1 MDKNKY
7 IYIGLLLFAGLVIYS
22 STRTIEMEE
31 VIDPSGGKVAAANGE
46 VFDSKKLPNF
56 LQPPTRLA
64 EGEDYKPSLL
74 KKSLTGISLK
84 PRFDR

>member
-7 IYIGLLLFAGLVIYS
+7 IYAGILLFAGLVIYS
-22 STRTIEMEE
+22 STRKIEMEE
-31 VIDPSGGKVAAANGE
+31 VIDPSGGKIASVNG
-46 VFDSKKLPNF
+46 DGMSKRLPIF
-56 LQPPTRLA
+56 LQPPNRLS
-64 EGEDYKPSLL
+64 EGEEYKPSLL